1 MKNSKSAIILDAATK
16 VIAEKGYQ
24 YATTEAIAREA
35 GVAKGLIH
43 FYFENKLDL
52 LLSVIL
58 LFWKKINAINKE
70 KLSLSKNPID
80 KLNALFTTFQDLLS
94 RDKNSLY
101 WGKILNESLP
111 QIHSIKSESLKKK
124 QQAIVRENKKL
135 TKTVDT
141 IIQEGQKQGMIT
153 NDLKPQV
160 LRQILGG
167 SSQLL
172 TYGMYL
178 QLYPKKK
185 IEYDEDDVRSAMETL
200 IAKFTTEKSV
210 D

>member
-1 MKNSKSAIILDAATK
+1 MKDSKSAVILDAATK

-58 LFWKKINAINKE
+58 LFWQKINALNKA
-70 KLSLSKNPID
+70 KLSNLKNPVE
-80 KLNALFTTFQDLLS
+80 KLNAIFTTFQDLLS

-111 QIHSIKSESLKKK
+111 QIHSIKSETLRKK

-135 TKTVDT
+135 MKTVDSL
-141 IIQEGQKQGMIT
+141 IQEGQKKGIIT

-167 SSQLL
+167 ASQLL

-178 QLYPKKK
+178 QLYPKRK
-185 IEYDEDDVRSAMETL
+185 IEYDEDDVRIAMETL
-200 IAKFTTEKSV
+200 IKKFTTKRCAN
-210 D
+210 

>member
-1 MKNSKSAIILDAATK
+1 MKDSKSAVILDAATK

-24 YATTEAIAREA
+24 YATTEAIAKEA

-58 LFWKKINAINKE
+58 LFWQKINALNKAKLSNLKNPVDKINAI
-70 KLSLSKNPID
+70 
-80 KLNALFTTFQDLLS
+80 FTTFQDLLS

-111 QIHSIKSESLKKK
+111 QIHSIKSEALRKK

-135 TKTVDT
+135 MKTVDSL
-141 IIQEGQKQGMIT
+141 IQEGQKKGIIT

-167 SSQLL
+167 ASQLL

-178 QLYPKKK
+178 QLYPKRR
-185 IEYDEDDVRSAMETL
+185 IEYDEDDVRIAMETL
-200 IAKFTTEKSV
+200 IKKFTTKRCAN
-210 D
+210 

>member
-1 MKNSKSAIILDAATK
+1 MKDSKSAVILDAAIK

-24 YATTEAIAREA
+24 YATTEEIAREA

-58 LFWKKINAINKE
+58 LFWQKINTINKE
-70 KLSLSKNPID
+70 KLSPLKSPVD
-80 KLNALFTTFQDLLS
+80 KINALFTTFQDLLS
-94 RDKNSLY
+94 RDKKSLY
-101 WGKILNESLP
+101 WGRILNESLP
-111 QIHSIKSESLKKK
+111 QIHSIKSEALRKK

-135 TKTVDT
+135 IKTVDGL
-141 IIQEGQKQGMIT
+141 IQEGQKKGIIT

-167 SSQLL
+167 ASQLL

-178 QLYPKKK
+178 QLYPKRR
-185 IEYDEDDVRSAMETL
+185 IEYDEDDVRIAMETL
-200 IAKFTTEKSV
+200 IEKFTTNRCAN
-210 D
+210 

>member
-1 MKNSKSAIILDAATK
+1 MKDSKSAVILDAATK

-24 YATTEAIAREA
+24 YATTTAIAKEA

-58 LFWKKINAINKE
+58 LFWQKINALNKA
-70 KLSLSKNPID
+70 KLSNLKNPVD
-80 KLNALFTTFQDLLS
+80 KLNAILTTFQDLLS

-111 QIHSIKSESLKKK
+111 QVHSIKSKALRKK

-135 TKTVDT
+135 IKTVDSL
-141 IIQEGQKQGMIT
+141 IQEGQKKGIIT
-153 NDLKPQV
+153 DDLKPQV

-167 SSQLL
+167 ASQLL

-178 QLYPKKK
+178 QLYPKRR
-185 IEYDEDDVRSAMETL
+185 IEYDEDDVRIAMETL
-200 IAKFTTEKSV
+200 IKKFTIH
-210 D
+210 

>member
-1 MKNSKSAIILDAATK
+1 MKDSKSAVILDAATK

-24 YATTEAIAREA
+24 YATTEAIAKEA

-58 LFWKKINAINKE
+58 LFWQKINALNKA
-70 KLSLSKNPID
+70 KLSNLKNPVD

-111 QIHSIKSESLKKK
+111 QIHSIKSEALRKK

-135 TKTVDT
+135 MKTVDSL
-141 IIQEGQKQGMIT
+141 IQEGQKKGIIT

-167 SSQLL
+167 ASQLL

-178 QLYPKKK
+178 QLYPKRK
-185 IEYDEDDVRSAMETL
+185 IEYDEDDVRIAMETL
-200 IAKFTTEKSV
+200 IKKFTTKMCAN
-210 D
+210 

>member
-1 MKNSKSAIILDAATK
+1 MKDSKSAVILDAATK

-58 LFWKKINAINKE
+58 LFWQKINTLNKAKLSNLKNPVDKINAI
-70 KLSLSKNPID
+70 
-80 KLNALFTTFQDLLS
+80 FTTFQDLLS

-111 QIHSIKSESLKKK
+111 QIHSIKSEALRKK

-135 TKTVDT
+135 IKTVDSL
-141 IIQEGQKQGMIT
+141 IQEGQKKGIIT

-167 SSQLL
+167 ASQLL

-178 QLYPKKK
+178 QLYPKRK
-185 IEYDEDDVRSAMETL
+185 IEYDEDDVRIAMETL
-200 IAKFTTEKSV
+200 IKKFTTKKAC
-210 D
+210 

>member
-1 MKNSKSAIILDAATK
+1 MKDSKSAVILDAATK

-24 YATTEAIAREA
+24 YATTEAIAKEA

-58 LFWKKINAINKE
+58 LFWQKINALNKA
-70 KLSLSKNPID
+70 KLSNLKNPVD

-111 QIHSIKSESLKKK
+111 QVHSIKSEALRKK

-135 TKTVDT
+135 IKTVDSL
-141 IIQEGQKQGMIT
+141 IQEGQKKGIIT

-167 SSQLL
+167 ASQLL

-178 QLYPKKK
+178 QLYPKRK
-185 IEYDEDDVRSAMETL
+185 IEYDEDDVRIAMETL
-200 IAKFTTEKSV
+200 IKKFTTKMCAN
-210 D
+210 

>member
-1 MKNSKSAIILDAATK
+1 MKDSKSAVILDAATK

-24 YATTEAIAREA
+24 YATTEAIAKEA

-58 LFWKKINAINKE
+58 LFWQKINALNKA
-70 KLSLSKNPID
+70 KLSNLKNPVD
-80 KLNALFTTFQDLLS
+80 KLNAIFTTFQDLLS

-111 QIHSIKSESLKKK
+111 QIHSIKSEALRKK

-135 TKTVDT
+135 MKTVDSL
-141 IIQEGQKQGMIT
+141 IQEGQKIGIIT

-167 SSQLL
+167 ASQLL

-178 QLYPKKK
+178 QLYPKRK
-185 IEYDEDDVRSAMETL
+185 IEYDEDDVRIAMETL
-200 IAKFTTEKSV
+200 IKKFTTKKAC
-210 D
+210 

>member
-1 MKNSKSAIILDAATK
+1 MKDSKSAVILDAATK

-24 YATTEAIAREA
+24 YATTEAIAKEA

-58 LFWKKINAINKE
+58 LFWQKINALNKAKLSNLKNPVDKINAI
-70 KLSLSKNPID
+70 
-80 KLNALFTTFQDLLS
+80 FTTFQDLLS
-94 RDKNSLY
+94 RDKNSQY

-111 QIHSIKSESLKKK
+111 QIHSIKSEALRKK
-124 QQAIVRENKKL
+124 QQAIVHENKKL
-135 TKTVDT
+135 IKTVDSL
-141 IIQEGQKQGMIT
+141 IQEGQKKGIIT

-167 SSQLL
+167 ASQFL

-178 QLYPKKK
+178 QLYPKRK
-185 IEYDEDDVRSAMETL
+185 IEYDEDDVRIAMETL
-200 IAKFTTEKSV
+200 IKKFTTKKYAN
-210 D
+210 

>member
-1 MKNSKSAIILDAATK
+1 MKDSKSAVILDAATK

-58 LFWKKINAINKE
+58 LFWQKINALNKA
-70 KLSLSKNPID
+70 KLSNLKNPVD
-80 KLNALFTTFQDLLS
+80 KLNAIFTTFQDLLS

-111 QIHSIKSESLKKK
+111 QVHSIKSEALRKK

-135 TKTVDT
+135 IKTVDSL
-141 IIQEGQKQGMIT
+141 IQEGQKKGIIT

-167 SSQLL
+167 ASQLL

-178 QLYPKKK
+178 QLYPKRR
-185 IEYDEDDVRSAMETL
+185 IEYDEDDVRIAMETL
-200 IAKFTTEKSV
+200 IKKFTTKKSV